1 MIRKNKKHMEV
12 SKKKSKVHPF
22 FLPSHQEEISTH
34 TNMLRRSIRVCS
46 DFIKLLSIFFFPVLS
61 PFLKAAKIPIVLS
74 NAALQIIAVN
84 NDKKYP
90 NLYKQTMISA
100 LLSILVAASII
111 WFSFQASIAAF
122 ILLTVYTH
130 SIRAV
135 YRTSKLQL
143 AINTHQNLITSNVD
157 KQCIDEETA
166 AKIFSYWL
174 TLKNLEKL
182 DEGNTTDFIYAQ
194 NQFNKTL
201 EGWLSKPQTGLL
213 DKVSESK
220 FTIYNQAFGVTLI
233 ISRGIVAVLLLT
245 AVFFY
250 PPLIIPLSITSLL
263 INSCDLARDCFSKW
277 QVQKNLGAIDTA
289 KQTIIAHMELN
300 HVEGSSKIP
309 SYQQMLKQ
317 LNFKASP
324 TKPQPAKLEKDTIKA
339 NIPNSTLINKPAI
352 PQKIPP
358 TYNNTITGP
367 T

>member
-1 MIRKNKKHMEV
+1 MENL
-12 SKKKSKVHPF
+12 KQKSKNHPF
-22 FLPSHQEEISTH
+22 FLPAHQEEISTH

-46 DFIKLLSIFFFPVLS
+46 DMLKLVSIFFLPPLS

-74 NAALQIIAVN
+74 NSALQIVAVN
-84 NDKKYP
+84 SDKKYP
-90 NLYKQTMISA
+90 DLYKKIMILA
-100 LLSILVAASII
+100 LLSILFSASII
-111 WFSFQASIAAF
+111 GFLYQTSIAAF

-130 SIRAV
+130 SIRTV
-135 YRTSKLQL
+135 YRSSKLQL
-143 AINTHQNLITSNVD
+143 ATNNYQNLIKSSVD

-182 DEGNTTDFIYAQ
+182 DENNTTAFIYAQ

-201 EGWLSKPQTGLL
+201 ECWLSKPQTGLL

-220 FTIYNQAFGVTLI
+220 LTIYNQTFGVTLI
-233 ISRGIVAVLLLT
+233 ISRGIAAVLLLT

-250 PPLIIPLSITSLL
+250 PPLLIPLSITSLL

-277 QVQKNLGAIDTA
+277 QVQKNLCTINKT
-289 KQTIIAHMELN
+289 KQAVMMQMESN

-317 LNFKASP
+317 LNFKAYSS
-324 TKPQPAKLEKDTIKA
+324 KPEFIKPEKNIIKTHTYK
-339 NIPNSTLINKPAI
+339 STLINRQCSPH
-352 PQKIPP
+352 
-358 TYNNTITGP
+358 NNGTIASSFACSS
-367 T
+367 